1 MSLAK
6 SLINEPQ
13 VLLMDEPTASLDPA
27 SAERVRVWLSDY
39 QHRTGATVLLASHN
53 MFEVER
59 LCKNVVMLKQG
70 RIVDQ
75 GSPADLLTRYG
86 RTNLEQVFIDI
97 ALDDQ
102 L

>member
-1 MSLAK
+1 
-6 SLINEPQ
+6 
-13 VLLMDEPTASLDPA
+13 
-27 SAERVRVWLSDY
+27 
-39 QHRTGATVLLASHN
+39 

-59 LCKNVVMLKQG
+59 LCENVVMLKQG

-75 GSPADLLTRYG
+75 GAPADLLTRYG

-97 ALDDQ
+97 AHDDE